1 MAFADKGIGKML
13 KAIGTSLNP
22 ADMLGALA
30 MGINSHEEF
39 RKMLQVVE
47 PEKRKIAYEVMR
59 PRLSFKAHPLDVYI
73 AQAGQEAEAKRLPTW
88 DETTRTTTEFVPARN
103 ASTDAEEFMPFA
115 RMTCYKCTKTE
126 DFHAETVVGARILA
140 VKAGWFIDLPGERWI
155 CPKCPAP
162 RGN

>member
-1 MAFADKGIGKML
+1 MRPIASKGIGKML
-13 KAIGTSLNP
+13 KAIRTSPNP
-22 ADMLGALA
+22 ADMLHALA

-47 PEKRKIAYEVMR
+47 PEKRKIAYETMR
-59 PRLSFKAHPLDVYI
+59 PRLSFQAKPLDVYI
-73 AQAGQEAEAKRLPTW
+73 AEAGQEAESKRLPTW
-88 DETTRTTTEFVPARN
+88 DEATHTTQEFVPARN
-103 ASTDAEEFMPFA
+103 ASTGEFTPVV

-126 DFHAETVVGARILA
+126 DFNAETIVGARILA
-140 VKAGWFIDLPGERWI
+140 VKSGWFIDLPGERWI